1 MYSTVDMWEFNRYAN
16 GRKFKVWYTAVH
28 CITRFKVYFE
38 FFSAGNKKLKNFYYF
53 DNILSRI
60 LNSNPDYN
68 MLASGLYV

>member
-1 MYSTVDMWEFNRYAN
+1 MQTVESLRFDTQLYSYSNTFSS
-16 GRKFKVWYTAVH
+16 
-28 CITRFKVYFE
+28 FKVYFE